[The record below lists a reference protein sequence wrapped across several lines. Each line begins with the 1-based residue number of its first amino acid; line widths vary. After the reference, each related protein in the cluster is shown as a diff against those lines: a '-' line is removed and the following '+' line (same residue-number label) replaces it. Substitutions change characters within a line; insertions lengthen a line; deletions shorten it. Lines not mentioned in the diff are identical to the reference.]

1 MTTIEWFPT
10 TSSIYSVWAV
20 GSGHSPAMPE
30 FVVFVGL
37 IWPTHNSKPPPGMP
51 KSLPR
56 NIGIMLNSDIDRS
69 APVLRLFVALRSVE
83 VCQQG
88 SSISMPLETMALSEG
103 LETRQSP
110 GCRFF
115 CHIVVVFFFFDFAR
129 RILGIWL
136 NCV

>member
-1 MTTIEWFPT
+1 
-10 TSSIYSVWAV
+10 
-20 GSGHSPAMPE
+20 
-30 FVVFVGL
+30 
-37 IWPTHNSKPPPGMP
+37 
-51 KSLPR
+51 
-56 NIGIMLNSDIDRS
+56 MLNSDIDRS

-115 CHIVVVFFFFDFAR
+115 FVTLLLLLFLISPVE
-129 RILGIWL
+129 
-136 NCV
+136 